1 MYSSFLFIVTII
13 IMIIMIFILMNKINV
28 LQKENIS
35 CLNTRFGCCKDKY
48 SPKQDI
54 HGSNCRGF

>member
-1 MYSSFLFIVTII
+1 MFIVTII
-13 IMIIMIFILMNKINV
+13 IIIIMIFILINKVNV

-35 CLNTRFGCCKDKY
+35 CLNTRFGCCNDKY